1 MLFSHFENVL
11 NKHIFPDFPLSQNQ
25 QIILAFSGGVDSRV
39 MLDLLATYRDIHPQ
53 YQYLVV
59 HVNHGLSPNAACWQK
74 QCQAW
79 VSDANFAFV
88 AACVEVKKEGKSIE
102 QAAREARYSAISS
115 QMGPNALVLTAQHA
129 DDQTETF
136 LLALKRGSGL
146 SGLAA
151 MPEIRPFECGFLLRP
166 LLDISRDE
174 IERYADDQGLTWIE
188 DESNKDNRFDRNF
201 IRNEWLPLA
210 QSRWQGLSKA
220 INRSASLCAQDVALI
235 EELLTPYEEKV
246 ITSDGALSLL
256 ELGNYSLALQTALV
270 RRWLKRKTLTSC
282 SKVQVDQIFQSIIHS
297 VEDANPCLK
306 LGDWQLR
313 RFQQHLYLV
322 PDYQDISQ
330 QTFTMQPKEKLLLP
344 LDLGELVLSAE
355 DVTGLKLISPESGQ
369 PISIKFDPEGLSA
382 HPVGRQGK
390 RKLKKLFQE
399 YGVPSWQ
406 RRRTPLIYFGD
417 TLVAV
422 ADLFVCDGFEGND
435 YTLVWYKLQ

>member
-11 NKHIFPDFPLSQNQ
+11 NKHIFPASTRQ

-53 YQYLVV
+53 YRYLIV
-59 HVNHGLSPNAACWQK
+59 HVNHGLSPNAARWQK

-79 VSDANFAFV
+79 AKDTNFDFV
-88 AACVEVKKEGKSIE
+88 ASCVEVKKQGKSIE
-102 QAAREARYSAISS
+102 QAAREARYSAIAS
-115 QMGPNALVLTAQHA
+115 QMEPNALVLTAQHA

-166 LLDISRDE
+166 LLDIPRDE
-174 IERYADDQGLTWIE
+174 IERYAEQQGLTWIE
-188 DESNKDNRFDRNF
+188 DESNQDSRFDRNF

-210 QSRWQGLSKA
+210 QSRWLGLSKA
-220 INRSASLCAQDVALI
+220 INRSASLCAQEVALM

-246 ITSDGALSLL
+246 IMSDGALSLAEL
-256 ELGNYSLALQTALV
+256 ETYSLALQTALV
-270 RRWLKRKTLTSC
+270 RRWLKRETGSTC
-282 SKVQVDQIFQSIIHS
+282 SKVQIDQIFQSIIHS

-313 RFQQHLYLV
+313 RFQQHLHLV
-322 PDYQDISQ
+322 TDYHDISQ
-330 QTFTMQPKEKLLLP
+330 QTVTMQPEEKVSLP
-344 LDLGELVLSAE
+344 QDLGELVLSAE
-355 DVTGLKLISPESGQ
+355 DVMGLKLTSPESGQ
-369 PISIKFDPEGLSA
+369 PISIRFDPEGLSA

-406 RRRTPLIYFGD
+406 RRRTPLIYYGD

-435 YTLVWYKLQ
+435 YTLVWHKLH